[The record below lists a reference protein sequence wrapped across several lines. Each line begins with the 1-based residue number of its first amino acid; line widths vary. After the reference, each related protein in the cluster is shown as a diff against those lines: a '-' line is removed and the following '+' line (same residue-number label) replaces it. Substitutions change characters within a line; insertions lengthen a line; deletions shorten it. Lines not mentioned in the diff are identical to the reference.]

1 MARGGERRHRAE
13 RAGHADT
20 GVLGGD
26 RERAAAVVRER
37 GELTAR
43 ERAEQ
48 RLLRRRRAPARDRER
63 RLADLPALR
72 MLGAPADAVAVTA
85 NELAAAIGAVRGLT
99 IAVEACAST
108 VGGGAMPTASL
119 PSWAVTLKGASADQ
133 LDRGLRRA
141 AIVGR
146 IEDGRVWLDVR
157 TVPPAD
163 LPAVVAAVRAL
174 A

>member
-1 MARGGERRHRAE
+1 
-13 RAGHADT
+13 
-20 GVLGGD
+20 
-26 RERAAAVVRER
+26 
-37 GELTAR
+37 
-43 ERAEQ
+43 
-48 RLLRRRRAPARDRER
+48 
-63 RLADLPALR
+63 
-72 MLGAPADAVAVTA
+72 
-85 NELAAAIGAVRGLT
+85 
-99 IAVEACAST
+99 
-108 VGGGAMPTASL
+108 MPTASL